1 MKMSQINAG
10 NLVNVEDLFILL
22 GEKDLIIYQLEK
34 RIRLLEAQ
42 TNQSNMKE
50 GNTNGA
56 KAQ

>member
-1 MKMSQINAG
+1 MSQINAE

-50 GNTNGA
+50 GKNNGT
-56 KAQ
+56 KA